1 MRDHAQND
9 QKLLK
14 SRFFKDIP
22 RYLKFGLSQQRN
34 HKSNTKIGCYGDS
47 SILRDVTIIRVWR
60 QELWFGSENEPKS
73 RYFAKKTIKYLKISI
88 VLTVL
93 LHEINILLHFKK
105 DNKMVCDDN
114 CMERC
119 GVLLCKVII
128 MCNTVK
134 LSFSAEAFFLR
145 FLRFIY

>member
-1 MRDHAQND
+1 MSQSRD
-9 QKLLK
+9 
-14 SRFFKDIP
+14 
-22 RYLKFGLSQQRN
+22 
-34 HKSNTKIGCYGDS
+34 
-47 SILRDVTIIRVWR
+47 IL
-60 QELWFGSENEPKS
+60 Q
-73 RYFAKKTIKYLKISI
+73 KKTIKYLKISI

-105 DNKMVCDDN
+105 DNKMVCADN

-134 LSFSAEAFFLR
+134 LRFSAEAFFLR
-145 FLRFIY
+145 FCGLFIKNHYISTVTSHIRCTFFIRNSL